1 MVFYTKQMFAQFVKN
16 ELAESLKK
24 VVNKL
29 NKTDSV
35 KDFLLPPN
43 YLQKGQ
49 KSLGKNWRQ
58 QLTKV
63 PN

>member
-1 MVFYTKQMFAQFVKN
+1 MKQQSTTQKKPRHKQAYINMVFYKKQMFTQFVKN

-43 YLQKGQ
+43 
-49 KSLGKNWRQ
+49 
-58 QLTKV
+58 
-63 PN
+63 